1 MRWKCSVIRSLRLQ
15 QSDMIDGKLEKNK
28 LWFSKS
34 SIHPSYLLNILF
46 TLPLLILHHTFSTL
60 RRPPRRYLTTIP
72 TFQSCTLGTTV
83 LVDVLLSPTLSMK
96 ESTTT
101 TTLNRLENFER
112 VERFAIVTQLTYES
126 ASHTSGTLFRD
137 VSSHCFDRTYQKLGK
152 LTTLKIHQVVQR
164 VQLCSVHQVHT
175 RSEKST

>member
-1 MRWKCSVIRSLRLQ
+1 MENLKKISFGFLSHPY
-15 QSDMIDGKLEKNK
+15 
-28 LWFSKS
+28 
-34 SIHPSYLLNILF
+34 IHPSILSYLLNIY
-46 TLPLLILHHTFSTL
+46 TAIINVILVQHKFSTL
-60 RRPPRRYLTTIP
+60 RRPPPRRYLTTIP

-83 LVDVLLSPTLSMK
+83 LVDVLLSPTLAMK

-101 TTLNRLENFER
+101 TTLNRFENFKR

-126 ASHTSGTLFRD
+126 ASNTSSTLFRD

-152 LTTLKIHQVVQR
+152 LTTLKIHQVIQR

>member
-1 MRWKCSVIRSLRLQ
+1 MRWNCSVIRSLRLR
-15 QSDMIDGKLEKNK
+15 QSDMIVGKLEKIK
-28 LWFSKS
+28 LWLSKP
-34 SIHPSYLLNILF
+34 SIHKIIYWIF
-46 TLPLLILHHTFSTL
+46 TLLLLILQRKFSTL
-60 RRPPRRYLTTIP
+60 GRAPCRHLTTIP
-72 TFQSCTLGTTV
+72 TFQSCTLGATV
-83 LVDVLLSPTLSMK
+83 LVDVLLSPTLAMK

-101 TTLNRLENFER
+101 TTLNRFENFKR

-126 ASHTSGTLFRD
+126 ASNTSSTLFRD

-152 LTTLKIHQVVQR
+152 LTTLKIHQVIQR